1 MVYHSSGLES
11 PYPKCTLCAGWHSHW
26 IPSRRVCTPFYLG
39 LESHEIPTK
48 VVHESEPNG
57 AQCTEILTVCAP
69 AKGCG
74 SNVSLSNIKN
84 LLLHAYEFQ
93 YLWPSIK
100 RSTVRGRCAT
110 VHSPSRWAAIWHIYM
125 DQLWNAEMDAGQ
137 RQGAGPTSGILT
149 NWPRYPL

>member
-26 IPSRRVCTPFYLG
+26 IPSHRVCTPFYLE
-39 LESHEIPTK
+39 LESHEIPAK

-100 RSTVRGRCAT
+100 RSTVRGRLPLCT
-110 VHSPSRWAAIWHIYM
+110 LWA
-125 DQLWNAEMDAGQ
+125 DGQ
-137 RQGAGPTSGILT
+137 QYGTFTWTSCGTQKWMLVRGRVQA
-149 NWPRYPL
+149 PHLEF